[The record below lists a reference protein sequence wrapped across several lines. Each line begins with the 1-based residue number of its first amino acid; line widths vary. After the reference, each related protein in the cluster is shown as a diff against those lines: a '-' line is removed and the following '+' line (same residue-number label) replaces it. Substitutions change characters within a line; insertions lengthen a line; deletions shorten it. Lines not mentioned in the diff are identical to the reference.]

1 MKGSILFLSVFFL
14 SLNCFTQETTQKRS
28 PHYFGLHAGSTTA
41 YGLSY
46 RYWPSKFGIEF
57 TTLPTFK
64 KYMPIDESFINSKIS
79 TGLSILYTIKKSRVV
94 DLYTYVGG
102 FTLFE
107 KKYEAYY
114 SPLTFQTEYLKK
126 EQLDLNLG
134 IGLAVKFKFIEVL
147 DFNLQLGYGMYKI
160 NQPDQFYSLVSGEVG
175 LYYNF

>member
-1 MKGSILFLSVFFL
+1 MKVSILLLSFLVFSTVSFAQDTL
-14 SLNCFTQETTQKRS
+14 QKRS

-46 RYWPSKFGIEF
+46 RYWPSKFGVEV
-57 TTLPTFK
+57 TALPTFHRVTLINK
-64 KYMPIDESFINSKIS
+64 NIINSKIS
-79 TGLSILYTIKKSRVV
+79 TGLSILYTIKKSRIV
-94 DLYTYVGG
+94 DLYTYIGG

-107 KKYEAYY
+107 KTHKTDY
-114 SPLTFQTEYLKK
+114 SPETHQTEYIKQ

-134 IGLAVKFKFIEVL
+134 IGLAVKFKFMEVL

-160 NQPDQFYSLVSGEVG
+160 NQPNQFYSLASGEVG